1 MTANMD
7 FVRVEEKPGLR
18 GLSNLIY
25 KENSAWWRTRRW
37 WINALIWP
45 LILGGLVANMLL
57 VSSAFNLELTD
68 EVIAAGGRTAYVIS
82 LGLSVF
88 FEFGIQAIAIGV
100 IILAHDL
107 LISEKQNGVA
117 EWILTKPV
125 SRWAYILSKLTVNAA
140 FILLF
145 LIVIPAIV
153 TYSLLS
159 LKLGALFPILPFIYG
174 VSVMILHSLF
184 YLTFVMMLG
193 TIFNSRSAILG
204 IALGFLL
211 GSSLVMGLIKPL
223 LYVLPTSL
231 PKIAASVANNLPVP
245 AHLLWPPLVATLIWC
260 LVFMFVARYKFERS
274 EF

>member
-1 MTANMD
+1 MD